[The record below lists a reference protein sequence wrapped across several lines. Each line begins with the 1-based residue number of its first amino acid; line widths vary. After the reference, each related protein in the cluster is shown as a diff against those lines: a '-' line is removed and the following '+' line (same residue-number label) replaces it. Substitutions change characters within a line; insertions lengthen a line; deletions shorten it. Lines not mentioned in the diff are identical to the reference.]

1 MADNGVSKRPLR
13 VFCSYAHDD
22 HEFQRKLR
30 NHVRQLV
37 RDGVIELWDDRQ
49 LKAGQDKWDATI
61 REQLATADV
70 GLFLISSSFT
80 GSDFIVPEELTP
92 ILDRAEKGE
101 RCWPLGVLVR
111 RVHAVNDLMAGY
123 QVMPQD
129 EAGNLVPIVK
139 WPYEDDAFALVVARL
154 AEIAQECAA
163 ATGRESHWVRVPQRS
178 REFVGRRALL
188 ERLKT
193 EFAAA
198 GGRPLVAL
206 LGDSGI
212 GKTSVAVE
220 YCWSQRDEY
229 DHVVWLRT
237 EQDTR
242 LEVEFV
248 DAAESVAGLPAS
260 DQETSKVAF
269 RDWLEKHDRWLFV
282 FDNAVDP
289 EAVQELLP
297 RTWRGHVLVTTREA
311 DWRNCARVV
320 PVEALA
326 HEDAVAF
333 LLDITNSH
341 DTAAADRIADATRC
355 VPRAL
360 ESAVRSVREDG
371 ISLADYAA
379 RVEASIEHA

>member
-1 MADNGVSKRPLR
+1 MLNDGDSNRPLR

-30 NHVRQLV
+30 DHVTQLV

-49 LKAGQDKWDATI
+49 LKAGQDKWNPRI
-61 REQLATADV
+61 KEQLATADV

-92 ILDRAEKGE
+92 VLDRAERGE

-111 RVHAVNDLMAGY
+111 RVHAVNDLMSGY

-129 EAGNLVPIVK
+129 EAGNLVPVVQ
-139 WPYEDDAFALVVARL
+139 WRYEDDAFALVVERL
-154 AEIAQECAA
+154 ADIAGARAA
-163 ATGRESHWVRVPQRS
+163 ATARPCHWVRVPPRS

-188 ERLKT
+188 ERVHA

-198 GGRPLVAL
+198 DERPLVAL
-206 LGDSGI
+206 LGSPGI

-220 YCWSQRDEY
+220 YCRSKRDDY
-229 DHVVWLRT
+229 DYVVWLRT

-248 DAAESVAGLPAS
+248 DAAESVADLPAS
-260 DQETSKVAF
+260 DQEASKVAF
-269 RDWLEKHDRWLFV
+269 RDWLETHDRWLFV

-289 EAVQELLP
+289 EAVLELLP
-297 RTWRGHVLVTTREA
+297 RTWRGHVLVTTREPV
-311 DWRNCARVV
+311 WRSCAQVV

-326 HEDAVAF
+326 HEDAVAL
-333 LLDITNSH
+333 LLDMTKSR
-341 DTAAADRIADATRC
+341 DTAAADRVADATLC
-355 VPRAL
+355 
-360 ESAVRSVREDG
+360 SAG
-371 ISLADYAA
+371 A
-379 RVEASIEHA
+379 